1 MRSRLAVLGLM
12 ALIACKLH
20 GQAGG
25 SSSPDAIFYNG
36 KVVTVDSGSTI
47 QQAFAVK
54 GEEFVAVGTSAKI
67 KALAGKSTRQ
77 VDLKG
82 ATVIP
87 GLSDKHDHLWD
98 ATKYLRRGI
107 DMIGVTTLAE
117 MQNRLRAAVAK
128 AKPGEV
134 VFTTTGWGIRPAPTR
149 KDLDAVSADV

>member
-54 GEEFVAVGTSAKI
+54 GEEFVAVGTSSKI
-67 KALAGKSTRQ
+67 KALADKSTRQ

-87 GLSDKHDHLWD
+87 GLSDNHDHLWN
-98 ATKYLRRGI
+98 AGKYLRQGVEMEGVI
-107 DMIGVTTLAE
+107 YLSDMQA
-117 MQNRLRAAVAK
+117 RLRKAVAA

-134 VFTTTGWGIRPAPTR
+134 VFTTTGWRLQPGP
-149 KDLDAVSADV
+149 